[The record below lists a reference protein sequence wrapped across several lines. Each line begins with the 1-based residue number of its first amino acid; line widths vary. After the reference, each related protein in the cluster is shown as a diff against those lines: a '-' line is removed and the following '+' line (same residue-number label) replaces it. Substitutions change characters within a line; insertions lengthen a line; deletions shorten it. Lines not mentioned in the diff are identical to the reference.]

1 MYKLLYVMGS
11 VEGSFI
17 CKFLYAICL
26 RGDNSVYS
34 SRFLITEGRS
44 SGGKDSKWA
53 PADTSLVGQ
62 SN

>member
-1 MYKLLYVMGS
+1 MWT
-11 VEGSFI
+11 VEGSFTS
-17 CKFLYAICL
+17 KFLYAVCL

-44 SGGKDSKWA
+44 SGGKDGKWTPVA
-53 PADTSLVGQ
+53 TSLVGQ